1 MLGKSSQA
9 LAGAILLTRDSP
21 GRFFANH
28 LLKLLLSQIV
38 LRYDIKP
45 NANPRPQNPV
55 SGSNLF
61 FQPFPSLNFLP
72 SPTRGILLPFGRLR
86 PAWVGKAND
95 KLALVLSIIPL

>member
-1 MLGKSSQA
+1 MANMPGKSSHA
-9 LAGAILLTRDSP
+9 PAGAILLIRNSP

-45 NANPRPQNPV
+45 NTNPRPQNPV

-72 SPTRGILLPFGRLR
+72 PPTRGILLLLGRL
-86 PAWVGKAND
+86 
-95 KLALVLSIIPL
+95 